1 MSESDQEQS
10 SPEPLSP
17 RTAAVRAG
25 LRRNYSSSSVE
36 SKSYESEGS
45 SNMAEI
51 PNNNN
56 DEGGG
61 ALVVQPRKPL
71 REFSIPKVTDQPSCI
86 VYPQLTVD
94 RFELKSG
101 MIHLLPT
108 YYGNTTEDPYM
119 HIKQFFE
126 ICATIKIQNLDD
138 EQIKMRLFPFSLKD
152 KAKSW
157 LYSLPNASIHTWEE
171 LSNKFLQKFFPAQ
184 KTNKIR
190 KEILGFTQKEGEA
203 FHECWERYKEMISSC
218 PHHNIESW
226 MQMQSFYEGLLDSE
240 RMMVDATSGEG
251 LMNKTAD
258 EAFTLFESLSAN
270 SQQWS
275 HNKGRGA
282 PMKAVV
288 SEVSTNNEIAAKLDV
303 MCSLLQQAVT
313 GPLGNKVEVQDQS
326 FAEHMLEQANAL
338 QARNP
343 QNDPYSNTYNPGWR
357 NHPNFRWNNNP
368 NVQQSQG
375 PPPGFQTQQRQF
387 QQAPQQVQEQR
398 GDQMGE
404 LQDMFKKFMGQQ
416 MQTNQNLQNAV
427 NKLEVQVGQIASSMS
442 NRASGTFPSQTEV
455 NPRHQE
461 HAKAIHILRS
471 GKQVD
476 NKVGD
481 ANEEQEDGE
490 NVEIIQPPHGQ
501 PTASN
506 KQSINAPRKSTG
518 PKVSS
523 NANQVPISTNAFRP
537 IAPFPSRLSKSKKD
551 QGLDEIME
559 TFKKVQINI
568 PLLNAITQIPKYA
581 KFLKDLCTNKRR
593 FKEHEQVALSEEVNN
608 AMPKRDAQR
617 RLNPNMK
624 EVVRKEVIKLLNV
637 GIIYPISDSKW
648 VSPVQVVPKKSGIT
662 VVKNE
667 ANELVPTRMTTGWRV
682 CIDYRKLNT
691 ATSKDHFPLPFIDQ
705 MLERLAGHSHYCFL
719 DGYSGYNQ
727 IAIAPEDQE
736 KTTFTCPFGTFAY
749 RRMPFGLCN
758 APATFQRCMMS
769 IFSDMVERFIEVF
782 MDDFSV
788 FGDSFDQCLHNLS
801 KVLARCEH
809 TNLVL
814 NWEKC
819 HFMVNQGIVLGH
831 VISSKGIEVDKA
843 KIDLIASMPSPTSVK
858 EVRSFLGH
866 AGFYRRFIQDFSKI
880 ARPMCNLLAK
890 DMDFVFDQ
898 DCENA
903 FNALKKML
911 TTAPIII
918 PPDWSLPFELMCD
931 ASDYAVGAVLGQR
944 VDKKPHAI
952 YYASRT
958 LNDAQLNYSTTE
970 KELLAVIFALEK
982 FRSYLITNK
991 VIVYTDHAA
1000 LKYLLAKKDAKP
1012 RLIRWILL
1020 LQEFDLEI
1028 KDKKGSEN
1036 VVADHLSRLVHVS
1049 NEEED
1054 SLPLRESFPDEQ
1066 LFSIYALNSLNPLP
1080 WFADIVNYLCTNELP
1095 TGLSTF
1101 QRDKLRKQA
1110 RYYFWDDP
1118 YLFKHCPDQVIR
1130 RCVATPYH
1138 PQTSGQVEISN
1149 REIKHILEKTVNTTR
1164 KDWSMRLDDALW
1176 AYRTAYK
1183 TPIGMSPYR
1192 LVFGKPCH
1200 LPVELE
1206 HRAYWAIKAFNFDMK
1221 AAGEKRRLQ
1230 LNELEE
1236 LRHEAYENAK
1246 LYKEKTK
1253 QYHDKK
1259 ILRKTFEKGQKVLLF
1274 NSRLKLFPGKLRSR
1288 WIGPFVIT
1296 NVFNHGAVEIQNI
1309 KDGSTFKVNGHRL
1322 KPYFDANFDANIES
1336 QALKEPPPL
1345 S

>member
-1 MSESDQEQS
+1 MKIQATWQRF
-10 SPEPLSP
+10 
-17 RTAAVRAG
+17 RTTTMM
-25 LRRNYSSSSVE
+25 
-36 SKSYESEGS
+36 K
-45 SNMAEI
+45 
-51 PNNNN
+51 
-56 DEGGG
+56 GGG
-61 ALVVQPRKPL
+61 ALFVQPRKPL

-171 LSNKFLQKFFPAQ
+171 LSNKFLQKFFLAQ

-288 SEVSTNNEIAAKLDV
+288 SEVSTNSEIAAKLDV

-427 NKLEVQVGQIASSMS
+427 NKLEVQGGQIASSLS
-442 NRASGTFPSQTEV
+442 NRVSGTFPSQTEV

-461 HAKAIHILRS
+461 HAKAIQILRS

-490 NVEIIQPPHGQ
+490 NVEIIQPQHGQ

-523 NANQVPISTNAFRP
+523 NAKQVPISTNAFRP

-593 FKEHEQVALSEEVNN
+593 FKEHEQVALSEEVSAVLQRKLPPKLKDPGSFSIPCIVGDFKFQKALLDLGASINLMPYHVYEKLNLGELQATSVSIQLADRTIRYPKGILEDVLVKVEALILPADFLVLEMEEAPIHDNQLPLILGRPFMATAGAIIDVKKGENETLPVIIASHLRPNDENKLLRVLKEHKTAIGWSIADIKGISPTLCMHKILLEDN

-691 ATSKDHFPLPFIDQ
+691 VTSKDHFPLPFTDQ

-719 DGYSGYNQ
+719 DGYSGYDQ
-727 IAIAPEDQE
+727 IAIAQRI
-736 KTTFTCPFGTFAY
+736 K
-749 RRMPFGLCN
+749 RRRPSHVPLALSLIGGCLL
-758 APATFQRCMMS
+758 
-769 IFSDMVERFIEVF
+769 V
-782 MDDFSV
+782 SV
-788 FGDSFDQCLHNLS
+788 TPQ
-801 KVLARCEH
+801 
-809 TNLVL
+809 
-814 NWEKC
+814 
-819 HFMVNQGIVLGH
+819 
-831 VISSKGIEVDKA
+831 
-843 KIDLIASMPSPTSVK
+843 P
-858 EVRSFLGH
+858 
-866 AGFYRRFIQDFSKI
+866 
-880 ARPMCNLLAK
+880 
-890 DMDFVFDQ
+890 
-898 DCENA
+898 
-903 FNALKKML
+903 
-911 TTAPIII
+911 
-918 PPDWSLPFELMCD
+918 
-931 ASDYAVGAVLGQR
+931 
-944 VDKKPHAI
+944 
-952 YYASRT
+952 
-958 LNDAQLNYSTTE
+958 
-970 KELLAVIFALEK
+970 
-982 FRSYLITNK
+982 
-991 VIVYTDHAA
+991 
-1000 LKYLLAKKDAKP
+1000 
-1012 RLIRWILL
+1012 
-1020 LQEFDLEI
+1020 
-1028 KDKKGSEN
+1028 
-1036 VVADHLSRLVHVS
+1036 
-1049 NEEED
+1049 
-1054 SLPLRESFPDEQ
+1054 
-1066 LFSIYALNSLNPLP
+1066 
-1080 WFADIVNYLCTNELP
+1080 
-1095 TGLSTF
+1095 
-1101 QRDKLRKQA
+1101 
-1110 RYYFWDDP
+1110 
-1118 YLFKHCPDQVIR
+1118 LFK
-1130 RCVATPYH
+1130 
-1138 PQTSGQVEISN
+1138 
-1149 REIKHILEKTVNTTR
+1149 
-1164 KDWSMRLDDALW
+1164 
-1176 AYRTAYK
+1176 
-1183 TPIGMSPYR
+1183 
-1192 LVFGKPCH
+1192 
-1200 LPVELE
+1200 
-1206 HRAYWAIKAFNFDMK
+1206 
-1221 AAGEKRRLQ
+1221 
-1230 LNELEE
+1230 
-1236 LRHEAYENAK
+1236 
-1246 LYKEKTK
+1246 
-1253 QYHDKK
+1253 
-1259 ILRKTFEKGQKVLLF
+1259 
-1274 NSRLKLFPGKLRSR
+1274 
-1288 WIGPFVIT
+1288 
-1296 NVFNHGAVEIQNI
+1296 GA
-1309 KDGSTFKVNGHRL
+1309 
-1322 KPYFDANFDANIES
+1322 
-1336 QALKEPPPL
+1336 
-1345 S
+1345 

>member
-1 MSESDQEQS
+1 
-10 SPEPLSP
+10 
-17 RTAAVRAG
+17 
-25 LRRNYSSSSVE
+25 
-36 SKSYESEGS
+36 
-45 SNMAEI
+45 
-51 PNNNN
+51 
-56 DEGGG
+56 
-61 ALVVQPRKPL
+61 
-71 REFSIPKVTDQPSCI
+71 
-86 VYPQLTVD
+86 
-94 RFELKSG
+94 
-101 MIHLLPT
+101 
-108 YYGNTTEDPYM
+108 
-119 HIKQFFE
+119 
-126 ICATIKIQNLDD
+126 
-138 EQIKMRLFPFSLKD
+138 
-152 KAKSW
+152 
-157 LYSLPNASIHTWEE
+157 
-171 LSNKFLQKFFPAQ
+171 
-184 KTNKIR
+184 
-190 KEILGFTQKEGEA
+190 
-203 FHECWERYKEMISSC
+203 
-218 PHHNIESW
+218 
-226 MQMQSFYEGLLDSE
+226 
-240 RMMVDATSGEG
+240 
-251 LMNKTAD
+251 
-258 EAFTLFESLSAN
+258 
-270 SQQWS
+270 
-275 HNKGRGA
+275 
-282 PMKAVV
+282 
-288 SEVSTNNEIAAKLDV
+288 
-303 MCSLLQQAVT
+303 
-313 GPLGNKVEVQDQS
+313 
-326 FAEHMLEQANAL
+326 
-338 QARNP
+338 
-343 QNDPYSNTYNPGWR
+343 
-357 NHPNFRWNNNP
+357 
-368 NVQQSQG
+368 VQQSQG
-375 PPPGFQTQQRQF
+375 PPPGFQIQQRQF
-387 QQAPQQVQEQR
+387 QQAPQQVQEQK

-427 NKLEVQVGQIASSMS
+427 NKLEVQVGQIASSLS

-461 HAKAIHILRS
+461 HAKAVHILRS

-490 NVEIIQPPHGQ
+490 NVEILQPPHGQ
-501 PTASN
+501 PTGST
-506 KQSINAPRKSTG
+506 KQPLNAPGKSTG

-523 NANQVPISTNAFRP
+523 NANQVPISTNSFRP

-551 QGLDEIME
+551 QGFDEIME

-568 PLLNAITQIPKYA
+568 PLLNAIAQIPKYA

-593 FKEHEQVALSEEVNN
+593 FKEHEQVALSEEVSAVLQRKLPPKLKDPGSFSIPCIVGDCKFQKALLDLGASINLMPYHVYEKLNLGELQATSVSIQLADRTIRYPKGILEDVLVKVEELILPADFLVLEMEEAPIHDNQLPLILGRPFMATAGAIIDVKKGTLTMNVFDETIAFKVFEASKFPSDEHEVFQLDAIDTMVKEALPMSYLEPIEACITQSIRKEEVDSLEAVISPLLLELVCSMDSYIEVGKRYANQFESLPPPTNKVLPSIMQAPELELKQLPKHLKYAYLGESETLPVIIASQLGPSDEKKLLRVLKEHKTAIGWSIADIKGISPTLCMHKILLEDN

-624 EVVRKEVIKLLNV
+624 EVVRKEVMKLLDV

-801 KVLARCEH
+801 KVLARCEQ

-831 VISSKGIEVDKA
+831 VISSKGIE
-843 KIDLIASMPSPTSVK
+843 
-858 EVRSFLGH
+858 
-866 AGFYRRFIQDFSKI
+866 
-880 ARPMCNLLAK
+880 
-890 DMDFVFDQ
+890 
-898 DCENA
+898 
-903 FNALKKML
+903 
-911 TTAPIII
+911 
-918 PPDWSLPFELMCD
+918 
-931 ASDYAVGAVLGQR
+931 R

-1066 LFSIYALNSLNPLP
+1066 LFSICALNSLNPLP

-1101 QRDKLRKQA
+1101 QRNKLRKQA

-1130 RCVATPYH
+1130 RCVPEGDFKSILEFCHSHACGGHFGAKKTANKVLQSGFFWPTLFKDAYVFCASCDRCQRMGNLHARNQMPLTNILIIDIFDVWGIDFMGPFPTSYGFEYILVAVDYVSKWVEAIATRTNDAKVVISFLKANIFTRFGTPRAIISDGGSHFVNQAFAALLKKYGITHKVATPYH

-1149 REIKHILEKTVNTTR
+1149 REIKHILEKTVNSTR

-1274 NSRLKLFPGKLRSR
+1274 NSRLKLFP
-1288 WIGPFVIT
+1288 
-1296 NVFNHGAVEIQNI
+1296 VEIQNI

-1322 KPYFDANFDANIES
+1322 KSYFDANFDANIES
-1336 QALKEPPPL
+1336 QPLKEPPPL

>member
-1 MSESDQEQS
+1 MRN
-10 SPEPLSP
+10 P
-17 RTAAVRAG
+17 RG
-25 LRRNYSSSSVE
+25 Y
-36 SKSYESEGS
+36 
-45 SNMAEI
+45 
-51 PNNNN
+51 
-56 DEGGG
+56 D
-61 ALVVQPRKPL
+61 LVLV
-71 REFSIPKVTDQPSCI
+71 
-86 VYPQLTVD
+86 
-94 RFELKSG
+94 
-101 MIHLLPT
+101 LL
-108 YYGNTTEDPYM
+108 
-119 HIKQFFE
+119 
-126 ICATIKIQNLDD
+126 CATIKIQGLDD

-190 KEILGFTQKEGEA
+190 KEILGFTQREGEA

-288 SEVSTNNEIAAKLDV
+288 SE
-303 MCSLLQQAVT
+303 AVT

-461 HAKAIHILRS
+461 HAKAVHILRS

-506 KQSINAPRKSTG
+506 KQSINAPGKSTG

-559 TFKKVQINI
+559 TFKK
-568 PLLNAITQIPKYA
+568 
-581 KFLKDLCTNKRR
+581 DLCTNKRR
-593 FKEHEQVALSEEVNN
+593 FKEHEQVALSEEVSAVLQRKLPPKLKDPGSFSIPCIVGDFKFQKALLDLGASINLMPYHVYEKLNLGELQATSVSIQLADRTIRYPKGILEDVLVKVEELILPADFLVLEMEEAPIHDNQLPLILGRPFMATAGAIIDVKKGTLTMNVFDETIAFKVFEASKFPSDEHEVFHLDAIDTMVKEALPMSYLEPIEACITQSIRKEEVDSLEAVISPLLLELACSMDSYIEIGKRYANQFESLPPPTNKAPELELKQLPKHLKYAYLGENETLPVIIASHLGPNDENKLLRVLKEHKTAIGWSIADIKGISPTLCMHKILLEDN

-788 FGDSFDQCLHNLS
+788 FG
-801 KVLARCEH
+801 
-809 TNLVL
+809 
-814 NWEKC
+814 
-819 HFMVNQGIVLGH
+819 IVLGH

-866 AGFYRRFIQDFSKI
+866 AGFYRRFIKDFSKI

-944 VDKKPHAI
+944 VDKKLL
-952 YYASRT
+952 SQF
-958 LNDAQLNYSTTE
+958 LTT
-970 KELLAVIFALEK
+970 KM
-982 FRSYLITNK
+982 SY
-991 VIVYTDHAA
+991 
-1000 LKYLLAKKDAKP
+1000 
-1012 RLIRWILL
+1012 
-1020 LQEFDLEI
+1020 
-1028 KDKKGSEN
+1028 
-1036 VVADHLSRLVHVS
+1036 
-1049 NEEED
+1049 
-1054 SLPLRESFPDEQ
+1054 
-1066 LFSIYALNSLNPLP
+1066 
-1080 WFADIVNYLCTNELP
+1080 
-1095 TGLSTF
+1095 
-1101 QRDKLRKQA
+1101 
-1110 RYYFWDDP
+1110 
-1118 YLFKHCPDQVIR
+1118 
-1130 RCVATPYH
+1130 
-1138 PQTSGQVEISN
+1138 
-1149 REIKHILEKTVNTTR
+1149 
-1164 KDWSMRLDDALW
+1164 
-1176 AYRTAYK
+1176 
-1183 TPIGMSPYR
+1183 
-1192 LVFGKPCH
+1192 
-1200 LPVELE
+1200 
-1206 HRAYWAIKAFNFDMK
+1206 
-1221 AAGEKRRLQ
+1221 
-1230 LNELEE
+1230 
-1236 LRHEAYENAK
+1236 
-1246 LYKEKTK
+1246 
-1253 QYHDKK
+1253 
-1259 ILRKTFEKGQKVLLF
+1259 
-1274 NSRLKLFPGKLRSR
+1274 
-1288 WIGPFVIT
+1288 
-1296 NVFNHGAVEIQNI
+1296 
-1309 KDGSTFKVNGHRL
+1309 
-1322 KPYFDANFDANIES
+1322 
-1336 QALKEPPPL
+1336 
-1345 S
+1345 